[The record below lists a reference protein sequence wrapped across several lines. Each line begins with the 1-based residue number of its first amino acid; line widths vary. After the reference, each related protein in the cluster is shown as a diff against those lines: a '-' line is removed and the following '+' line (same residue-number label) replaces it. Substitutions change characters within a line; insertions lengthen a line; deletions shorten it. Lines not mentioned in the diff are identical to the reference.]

1 MPIDAAVRGMARPAS
16 GRREIRHALS
26 TKDRAAIADCA
37 APQTRPKSSGAKRI
51 EMEDGMILA
60 DTDGGAMSRGRGLW
74 CMLVPAL
81 LALTLFV
88 PIAAS
93 AQQVKQIKLT
103 AKQIE
108 SFIAADKDMSKL
120 REGADP
126 DKPDPKMEAQAA
138 AVAKKNGFASL
149 DEYDKVSTNISLVFY
164 GIDPQTKQ
172 FTEPPERIKKE
183 IEELKADKSVSEAE
197 KKQDLADL
205 AAALKTAK
213 PIQFKDNIALVL
225 KYFDRLAPLMQDP
238 GPG

>member
-1 MPIDAAVRGMARPAS
+1 
-16 GRREIRHALS
+16 
-26 TKDRAAIADCA
+26 
-37 APQTRPKSSGAKRI
+37 
-51 EMEDGMILA
+51 
-60 DTDGGAMSRGRGLW
+60 
-74 CMLVPAL
+74 
-81 LALTLFV
+81 
-88 PIAAS
+88 
-93 AQQVKQIKLT
+93 
-103 AKQIE
+103 
-108 SFIAADKDMSKL
+108 
-120 REGADP
+120 
-126 DKPDPKMEAQAA
+126 MEAQAA

-149 DEYDKVSTNISLVFY
+149 DEYDNVSTNISLVFY